1 MFELTYSKVGDYYL
15 PDLTLPEDNDD
26 RDIGVY
32 GRRHGECLKNHR
44 KILFTNLLTSGKLHA
59 YLADLNEDATDR
71 VWTIVEQMKKAQ
83 GITEELK
90 AKDMMAWVG
99 AVTNIKA
106 CAEEIINAELIYA

>member
-1 MFELTYSKVGDYYL
+1 MFELTYSKVGDYFI

-32 GRRHGECLKNHR
+32 GRRHADYLKNHR
-44 KILFTNLLTSGKLHA
+44 KGLYSQMLMSGKLHT
-59 YLADLNEDATDR
+59 YLADLNEQANDR
-71 VWTIVEQMKKAQ
+71 LWTIVEQMKKAQ

-99 AVTNIKA
+99 AVNNIKA
-106 CAEEIINAELIYA
+106 CAEEIINDELIYA

>member
-1 MFELTYSKVGDYYL
+1 
-15 PDLTLPEDNDD
+15 
-26 RDIGVY
+26 
-32 GRRHGECLKNHR
+32 
-44 KILFTNLLTSGKLHA
+44 
-59 YLADLNEDATDR
+59 
-71 VWTIVEQMKKAQ
+71 MKKAQ